1 MLKGKEIQYYLA
13 FKSKDVRFDGRFFV
27 GVKSTGIYCRPVC
40 RAKKP
45 KEENCTF
52 FETAAEAEQAG
63 FRPCLQCRPELA
75 PGLAPVDST
84 AVLAQKAARI
94 LEENCSEIE
103 NLQEL
108 AERLGCSD
116 RHLRRAFAT
125 QYNVSPVQYMQT
137 CRLLLAKSLLTDTGL
152 SVLEAAMVA
161 GFGSLRRFNDLFLK
175 QYHLS
180 PTQLRKQAT
189 TEKNQF
195 RDTIT
200 LKLGYRPPY
209 MWKQIL
215 DFLSQRAIQGV
226 EKVEDGEYYRT
237 VRHVNKD
244 KKTVCGWIKVG
255 NIESKNVLSLT
266 VSASLISVLPQVLS
280 KVKRLFDL
288 YCEPQ
293 TVYETLEIMND
304 IKENL
309 CMLGIRLPGC
319 FDDFELCVRA
329 VLGQQI
335 TVKAATTLAGRFVK
349 TFGEPIETQIEGLC
363 YTFPTPESLLE
374 LKGEINEYLGPLGI
388 ISTRAKTILELAR
401 LFNVQK
407 TELAMTLNPEE
418 EIKKLTEIPGI
429 GQWTAQYIAMRACGW
444 ADAFLETDHGVKK
457 VLAPRTQKEIL
468 ELAESWRPFRAYA
481 VMNLWNSLD

>member
-1 MLKGKEIQYYLA
+1 MTNNNG
-13 FKSKDVRFDGRFFV
+13 G
-27 GVKSTGIYCRPVC
+27 

-84 AVLAQKAARI
+84 AVLAQKTAKI

-116 RHLRRAFAT
+116 RHLRRAFT
-125 QYNVSPVQYMQT
+125 KEYNVSLVQYLQT
-137 CRLLLAKSLLTDTGL
+137 CQLLLAKNLLTDTRL
-152 SVLEAAMVA
+152 SVIDVAMAA

-180 PTQLRKQAT
+180 PTQLRKQLE
-189 TEKNQF
+189 TEKNQCS
-195 RDTIT
+195 DPIT

-209 MWKQIL
+209 MWYQMLEFISKRTIK
-215 DFLSQRAIQGV
+215 GV

-237 VRHVNKD
+237 VRLINKD

-255 NIESKNVLSLT
+255 NIESKNVLSVT
-266 VSASLISVLPQVLS
+266 VSASLLSVLPQVLS

-293 TVYETLEIMND
+293 TVYETLEAMND

-309 CMLGIRLPGC
+309 CIPGMRLPGC

-335 TVKAATTLAGRFVK
+335 TVKAATTLAGRFAK
-349 TFGEPIETQIEGLC
+349 TFGDSVETEIEGLC
-363 YTFPTPESLLE
+363 YTFPAPESLLE
-374 LKGEINEYLGPLGI
+374 LKGEIIEHLGPIGI
-388 ISTRAKTILELAR
+388 ISTRAKTIFELAR
-401 LFNVQK
+401 LFSIQK
-407 TELAMTLNPEE
+407 TELAMTLNAEE
-418 EIKKLTEIPGI
+418 EIKKLTGISGI

-444 ADAFLETDHGVKK
+444 VDAFLNTDHAVKK
-457 VLAPRTQKEIL
+457 ALAPRAQKEIL

-481 VMNLWNSLD
+481 VVNLWNSLN